1 MNIKAMAAAVALGAA
16 ALAGP
21 AAAAEPVTLSVE
33 QMDQVSAG
41 VLQLVLFNGTSA
53 VWGRQF
59 NIDTGTAEFVQIVP
73 IVGKFSFGILIAPP
87 PPSPT

>member
-1 MNIKAMAAAVALGAA
+1 MNIKAMAAAAALGAA
-16 ALAGP
+16 AVAGP

-41 VLQLVLFNGTSA
+41 LLTLALLNGSNV

-59 NIDTGTAEFVQIVP
+59 NIDTGTASFAQLVP
-73 IVGKFSFGILIAPP
+73 IVGGFSFAIVIAPP
-87 PPSPT
+87 APSPT

>member
-1 MNIKAMAAAVALGAA
+1 MNIKAMAAAAALGAA
-16 ALAGP
+16 VLAGP

-41 VLQLVLFNGTSA
+41 LLTLALLNGSNL

-59 NIDTGTAEFVQIVP
+59 NIDTGTANFSQLVP
-73 IVGKFSFGILIAPP
+73 IVGSFAFAIVIAPP
-87 PPSPT
+87 VPPT